1 MTTTNATDPPT
12 QTWPTLPDGRYPV
25 LRCCHFNGTSSHGF
39 TWPLEVAATAVAPDW
54 DPNPGR
60 DCGAGLHGLLWGC
73 GSADLLCPTDGVWMV
88 VAVDPADIAT
98 PLDGGIPEKVRF
110 RAAEVLHVGDRASA
124 TGWLVERASGLP
136 IVYGTSTSGYGG
148 TSTSGYRGT
157 STSGAY
163 GTSTSGA
170 YGTSTSGVYGTST
183 SGAYGTSTSGYGG
196 TSTSGYCGTSTS
208 GYCGTST
215 SGVYGMSTSGACG
228 MSTSGV
234 YGTST
239 SGYGGVLIIQHWDG
253 KACRR
258 RIAEVDGTTI
268 RAGVAYRLDDDG
280 NFVEATAVEAI
291 ARMRA
296 ALGGEA

>member
-148 TSTSGYRGT
+148 
-157 STSGAY
+157 
-163 GTSTSGA
+163 
-170 YGTSTSGVYGTST
+170 
-183 SGAYGTSTSGYGG
+183 
-196 TSTSGYCGTSTS
+196 
-208 GYCGTST
+208 
-215 SGVYGMSTSGACG
+215 
-228 MSTSGV
+228 
-234 YGTST
+234 
-239 SGYGGVLIIQHWDG
+239 VLIIQHWDG
-253 KACRR
+253 KAYRR
-258 RIAEVDGTTI
+258 RIAEVDGDTI
-268 RAGVAYRLDDDG
+268 RAGVAYRLDDNG
-280 NFVEATAVEAI
+280 NFVEA
-291 ARMRA
+291 AR
-296 ALGGEA
+296 